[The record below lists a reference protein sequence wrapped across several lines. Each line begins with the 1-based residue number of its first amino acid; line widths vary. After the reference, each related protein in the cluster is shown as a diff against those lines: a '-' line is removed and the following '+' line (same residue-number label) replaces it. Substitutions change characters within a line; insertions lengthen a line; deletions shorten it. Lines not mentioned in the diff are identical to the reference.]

1 MPRHR
6 VVVVRTIDK
15 SPMMNPI
22 RSIRNHRHV
31 LATVALALACIVAFV
46 AGPQATT
53 AAPPTAVT
61 PPTNTSPTIT
71 APAAPT
77 LAPSSAPTPALTARV
92 DTARGTFRITLRVA
106 EAPISCANFV
116 NLVQRGAYDRRAF
129 HDWTRVLRQSGGP
142 SQSFDPGYTI
152 RREFSAKLM
161 FDGPGMVAMQKSTDG
176 QRAHGTQF
184 FVTVKEQ
191 SRWNLDIPIFGTV
204 ASGQAVVDALEKG
217 DAITQIVI
225 EGDPAPLLQRF
236 ANELA
241 EWNTA
246 LDGATS
252 RAKLPALR
260 TVPSTPSVGD
270 APAAP
275 AAPVAPSAPLV
286 PSAPVAP
293 VAPSAPSP
301 PSAPTGSPRP

>member
-1 MPRHR
+1 
-6 VVVVRTIDK
+6 
-15 SPMMNPI
+15 MMNPT
-22 RSIRNHRHV
+22 RHLRKRRHV

-46 AGPQATT
+46 AGPHATT
-53 AAPPTAVT
+53 AAP
-61 PPTNTSPTIT
+61 
-71 APAAPT
+71 PT
-77 LAPSSAPTPALTARV
+77 LAPSSAPTTAPASAPAPTTAPALTARV

-116 NLVQRGAYDRRAF
+116 NLVQRGAYDRSAF

-161 FDGPGMVAMQKSTDG
+161 FEGPGMVAMQKSPDG

-204 ASGQAVVDALEKG
+204 ASGQAVVDALVKG
-217 DAITQIVI
+217 DGITQIVI
-225 EGDPAPLLQRF
+225 EGDPAPLLKRF
-236 ANELA
+236 ANEVV

-246 LDGATS
+246 LDVATS
-252 RAKLPALR
+252 QAHLPALR
-260 TVPSTPSVGD
+260 TVSNASEAGGTPAAPIAPSAPSTPVTPST
-270 APAAP
+270 
-275 AAPVAPSAPLV
+275 PVAPSAPLAPSAPVV
-286 PSAPVAP
+286 PSAPP
-293 VAPSAPSP
+293 
-301 PSAPTGSPRP
+301 GSPRP

>member
-1 MPRHR
+1 
-6 VVVVRTIDK
+6 
-15 SPMMNPI
+15 MMNPARPI
-22 RSIRNHRHV
+22 RKRRHV

-46 AGPQATT
+46 AGPHATT
-53 AAPPTAVT
+53 AAP
-61 PPTNTSPTIT
+61 
-71 APAAPT
+71 PT
-77 LAPSSAPTPALTARV
+77 LAPSSAPTTAPASAPAAPAPTAAPALTARV

-116 NLVQRGAYDRRAF
+116 NLVQRGAYDRSAF

-142 SQSFDPGYTI
+142 GQSFDPGYTI

-161 FDGPGMVAMQKSTDG
+161 FEGPGMVAMQKSPDG

-204 ASGQAVVDALEKG
+204 ASGQAVVDALAKG

-225 EGDPAPLLQRF
+225 EGDPAPLLKRF
-236 ANELA
+236 ANEVV

-246 LDGATS
+246 LDAATS
-252 RAKLPALR
+252 QAGLPALR
-260 TVPSTPSVGD
+260 TVPSASAAG
-270 APAAP
+270 AAP
-275 AAPVAPSAPLV
+275 
-286 PSAPVAP
+286 
-293 VAPSAPSP
+293 APSAPSP

>member
-1 MPRHR
+1 M
-6 VVVVRTIDK
+6 
-15 SPMMNPI
+15 
-22 RSIRNHRHV
+22 

-53 AAPPTAVT
+53 AAPPTGA
-61 PPTNTSPTIT
+61 
-71 APAAPT
+71 
-77 LAPSSAPTPALTARV
+77 SAPALTARV

-116 NLVQRGAYDRRAF
+116 NLVQRGAYDRSTF

-142 SQSFDPGYTI
+142 GQSFDPGYTI

-161 FDGPGMVAMQKSTDG
+161 FDGPGMVAMQKSPDG

-217 DAITQIVI
+217 DGITQIVI

-236 ANELA
+236 ANEVA
-241 EWNTA
+241 AWNTA
-246 LDGATS
+246 LDTATNQ
-252 RAKLPALR
+252 AHLPALR
-260 TVPSTPSVGD
+260 TVPSTSAAGA

-275 AAPVAPSAPLV
+275 LAPSAPVAPSAPL
-286 PSAPVAP
+286 
-293 VAPSAPSP
+293 APSAPTS
-301 PSAPTGSPRP
+301 SLRP

>member
-1 MPRHR
+1 
-6 VVVVRTIDK
+6 
-15 SPMMNPI
+15 
-22 RSIRNHRHV
+22 
-31 LATVALALACIVAFV
+31 
-46 AGPQATT
+46 
-53 AAPPTAVT
+53 VT
-61 PPTNTSPTIT
+61 
-71 APAAPT
+71 
-77 LAPSSAPTPALTARV
+77 
-92 DTARGTFRITLRVA
+92 

-116 NLVQRGAYDRRAF
+116 NLVQRGAYDRSAF

-161 FDGPGMVAMQKSTDG
+161 FEGPGMVAMQKSPDG

-204 ASGQAVVDALEKG
+204 ASGQAVVDALAKG

-236 ANELA
+236 ANEVV

-246 LDGATS
+246 LDAATS
-252 RAKLPALR
+252 QAHLPALR
-260 TVPSTPSVGD
+260 TVPSTSADGT

-275 AAPVAPSAPLV
+275 IVPSAPLAPSAPAMPSTPVAPSAPL
-286 PSAPVAP
+286 
-293 VAPSAPSP
+293 APSAPS
-301 PSAPTGSPRP
+301 APAGSPRP

>member
-1 MPRHR
+1 MMKPTRLIR
-6 VVVVRTIDK
+6 K
-15 SPMMNPI
+15 S
-22 RSIRNHRHV
+22 RHV
-31 LATVALALACIVAFV
+31 LVTMALALACIVAFV
-46 AGPQATT
+46 AGPHATT
-53 AAPPTAVT
+53 AAP
-61 PPTNTSPTIT
+61 
-71 APAAPT
+71 PT
-77 LAPSSAPTPALTARV
+77 LAPSSAPTTAPASAPAAPAPTTAPALTARV

-116 NLVQRGAYDRRAF
+116 NLVQRGAYDRSAF

-142 SQSFDPGYTI
+142 GQSFDPGYTI

-161 FDGPGMVAMQKSTDG
+161 FDGPGMVAMQKSPDG

-204 ASGQAVVDALEKG
+204 ASGQAVVDALAKG

-225 EGDPAPLLQRF
+225 EGDPAPLLKRF
-236 ANELA
+236 ANEVV

-246 LDGATS
+246 LDAATS
-252 RAKLPALR
+252 QAHLPALR
-260 TVPSTPSVGD
+260 TVPSTSADG
-270 APAAP
+270 AAP
-275 AAPVAPSAPLV
+275 AAPIAPLAPLTPSAPLV

-293 VAPSAPSP
+293 SPPVAPSAPVV
-301 PSAPTGSPRP
+301 PSAPSAPAGSPRP

>member
-1 MPRHR
+1 
-6 VVVVRTIDK
+6 
-15 SPMMNPI
+15 MMNPARPI
-22 RSIRNHRHV
+22 RKRRHV
-31 LATVALALACIVAFV
+31 LATMALALTCIVAFV
-46 AGPQATT
+46 AGPHATT
-53 AAPPTAVT
+53 AAP
-61 PPTNTSPTIT
+61 
-71 APAAPT
+71 PT
-77 LAPSSAPTPALTARV
+77 LAPSSAPTAAPASAPTPAAPAPTTAPALTARV

-116 NLVQRGAYDRRAF
+116 NLVQRGAYDRSAF

-161 FDGPGMVAMQKSTDG
+161 FEGPGMVAMQKSPDG

-204 ASGQAVVDALEKG
+204 ASGQAVVDALAKG

-225 EGDPAPLLQRF
+225 EGDPAPLLKRF
-236 ANELA
+236 ANEVV

-246 LDGATS
+246 LDAATS
-252 RAKLPALR
+252 QAHLPALR
-260 TVPSTPSVGD
+260 TVSNASEAGGT
-270 APAAP
+270 PAAP
-275 AAPVAPSAPLV
+275 IAPSAPLAPSTPVAPSAPLA
-286 PSAPVAP
+286 PSTP
-293 VAPSAPSP
+293 VAPSAPSA
-301 PSAPTGSPRP
+301 PSGSPRL

>member
-1 MPRHR
+1 M
-6 VVVVRTIDK
+6 
-15 SPMMNPI
+15 
-22 RSIRNHRHV
+22 

-53 AAPPTAVT
+53 AAPPTGET
-61 PPTNTSPTIT
+61 PRDTTTTAATIAPTTT
-71 APAAPT
+71 APPT
-77 LAPSSAPTPALTARV
+77 LAPSSAPAAAPASAPAPTTAAALTARV

-116 NLVQRGAYDRRAF
+116 NLVQRGAYDRSAF

-142 SQSFDPGYTI
+142 GQSFDPGYTI

-161 FDGPGMVAMQKSTDG
+161 FDGPGMVAMQKSPDG

-204 ASGQAVVDALEKG
+204 ASGQAVVDALAKG

-225 EGDPAPLLQRF
+225 EGDPAPLLKRF
-236 ANELA
+236 ANEVV

-246 LDGATS
+246 LDAATS
-252 RAKLPALR
+252 QAHLTALR
-260 TVPSTPSVGD
+260 TVPSTSADG
-270 APAAP
+270 ATPAAP
-275 AAPVAPSAPLV
+275 IAPLAPLAPSAPLV

-293 VAPSAPSP
+293 SPPVAPSAPVV
-301 PSAPTGSPRP
+301 PSAPSAPAGSPRP

>member
-1 MPRHR
+1 M
-6 VVVVRTIDK
+6 
-15 SPMMNPI
+15 
-22 RSIRNHRHV
+22 
-31 LATVALALACIVAFV
+31 LATVAMALACMVAFV
-46 AGPQATT
+46 AGPQTTT
-53 AAPPTAVT
+53 AAPPMAVT
-61 PPTNTSPTIT
+61 PPTNTSPTTT

-92 DTARGTFRITLRVA
+92 DTARGTFRITLRIT

-116 NLVQRGAYDRRAF
+116 NLVQRGAYDRSAF

-161 FDGPGMVAMQKSTDG
+161 FDGPGMVAMQKSPDG
-176 QRAHGTQF
+176 QRAHGTEF

-217 DAITQIVI
+217 DGITQIVI

-236 ANELA
+236 TNELA

-246 LDGATS
+246 LDAAIS
-252 RAKLPALR
+252 RAHLPALR
-260 TVPSTPSVGD
+260 TVPNTPSVGG

-275 AAPVAPSAPLV
+275 AAPIAPSAPLV
-286 PSAPVAP
+286 PSAPIAP
-293 VAPSAPSP
+293 STPLVPPARAMPSAPP
-301 PSAPTGSPRP
+301 GSPRF

>member
-1 MPRHR
+1 M
-6 VVVVRTIDK
+6 V
-15 SPMMNPI
+15 NPNRFI
-22 RSIRNHRHV
+22 HNHRHE
-31 LATVALALACIVAFV
+31 LATVGLAFACIVAFV

-53 AAPPTAVT
+53 AAPPTA
-61 PPTNTSPTIT
+61 
-71 APAAPT
+71 AP
-77 LAPSSAPTPALTARV
+77 APTPALTARV

-116 NLVQRGAYDRRAF
+116 NLVQRGAYDRSAF

-161 FDGPGMVAMQKSTDG
+161 FEGPGMVAMQKSPDG

-204 ASGQAVVDALEKG
+204 ASGQAVVDALVKG

-246 LDGATS
+246 LDAAIS
-252 RAKLPALR
+252 QAHLPALR
-260 TVPSTPSVGD
+260 TVSN
-270 APAAP
+270 APAAGGTP
-275 AAPVAPSAPLV
+275 TAPIAPSAPLA
-286 PSAPVAP
+286 PSAPVVP
-293 VAPSAPSP
+293 PP
-301 PSAPTGSPRP
+301 PSAPPGSPRP

>member
-1 MPRHR
+1 
-6 VVVVRTIDK
+6 
-15 SPMMNPI
+15 MMNPT

-31 LATVALALACIVAFV
+31 LATVALAFVCIVAFV

-53 AAPPTAVT
+53 AAPPTD
-61 PPTNTSPTIT
+61 
-71 APAAPT
+71 APAA
-77 LAPSSAPTPALTARV
+77 ALTARV

-116 NLVQRGAYDRRAF
+116 NLVQRGAYDRSAF

-161 FDGPGMVAMQKSTDG
+161 FDGPGMVAMQKSSDG

-204 ASGQAVVDALEKG
+204 ASGQAVVDALAKG

-225 EGDPAPLLQRF
+225 EGDPAPLLKRF
-236 ANELA
+236 ASELA

-246 LDGATS
+246 LDAATS
-252 RAKLPALR
+252 QAGLPALR
-260 TVPSTPSVGD
+260 TVPSASAAGA

-275 AAPVAPSAPLV
+275 AAPIAPSAPLV

-293 VAPSAPSP
+293 SAPPP
-301 PSAPTGSPRP
+301 PSAPPGSPRP

>member
-1 MPRHR
+1 M
-6 VVVVRTIDK
+6 IDE
-15 SPMMNPI
+15 SSMMNPARPI
-22 RSIRNHRHV
+22 RKRRHV

-46 AGPQATT
+46 AGPHATT
-53 AAPPTAVT
+53 AAP
-61 PPTNTSPTIT
+61 
-71 APAAPT
+71 PT
-77 LAPSSAPTPALTARV
+77 LAPSSAPTTAPASAPAAPAPTTAPALTARV

-116 NLVQRGAYDRRAF
+116 NLVQRGAYDRSAF

-142 SQSFDPGYTI
+142 GQSFDPGYTI

-161 FDGPGMVAMQKSTDG
+161 FEGPGMVAMQKSPDG

-204 ASGQAVVDALEKG
+204 ASGQAVVDALAKG

-236 ANELA
+236 ANEVV

-246 LDGATS
+246 LDAATS
-252 RAKLPALR
+252 QAHLPALR
-260 TVPSTPSVGD
+260 TVSNASEAGGT
-270 APAAP
+270 PAAP
-275 AAPVAPSAPLV
+275 I
-286 PSAPVAP
+286 
-293 VAPSAPSP
+293 APSAPSA
-301 PSAPTGSPRP
+301 PSAPAGSPRP

>member
-1 MPRHR
+1 
-6 VVVVRTIDK
+6 
-15 SPMMNPI
+15 MMNPT
-22 RSIRNHRHV
+22 RHLRKRRHV

-46 AGPQATT
+46 AGPHATT
-53 AAPPTAVT
+53 AAP
-61 PPTNTSPTIT
+61 
-71 APAAPT
+71 PT
-77 LAPSSAPTPALTARV
+77 LAPSSAPTTAPASAPAAPAPTAAPALTARV

-116 NLVQRGAYDRRAF
+116 NLVQRGAYDRSAF

-142 SQSFDPGYTI
+142 GQSFDPGYTI

-161 FDGPGMVAMQKSTDG
+161 FEGPGMVAMQKSPDG

-204 ASGQAVVDALEKG
+204 ASGQAVVDALAKG

-225 EGDPAPLLQRF
+225 EGDPAPLLKRF
-236 ANELA
+236 ANEVV

-246 LDGATS
+246 LDAATS
-252 RAKLPALR
+252 QAHLPALR
-260 TVPSTPSVGD
+260 TVSNASEAG
-270 APAAP
+270 AAP
-275 AAPVAPSAPLV
+275 AAPLMPSAPIAPSAPLA
-286 PSAPVAP
+286 PSTP
-293 VAPSAPSP
+293 VAPSEPA
-301 PSAPTGSPRP
+301 GSPRL

>member
-1 MPRHR
+1 M
-6 VVVVRTIDK
+6 
-15 SPMMNPI
+15 
-22 RSIRNHRHV
+22 

-53 AAPPTAVT
+53 AAPPTGA
-61 PPTNTSPTIT
+61 
-71 APAAPT
+71 
-77 LAPSSAPTPALTARV
+77 SAPALTARV

-116 NLVQRGAYDRRAF
+116 NLVQRGAYDRSAF

-142 SQSFDPGYTI
+142 GQSFDPGYTI

-161 FDGPGMVAMQKSTDG
+161 FDGPGMVAMQKSPDG

-204 ASGQAVVDALEKG
+204 ASGQAVVDALAKG

-225 EGDPAPLLQRF
+225 EGDPAPLLKRF
-236 ANELA
+236 ANEVV

-246 LDGATS
+246 LDAATS
-252 RAKLPALR
+252 QAHLTALR
-260 TVPSTPSVGD
+260 TVPSTSADG
-270 APAAP
+270 ATPAAP
-275 AAPVAPSAPLV
+275 IAPLAPLAPSAPLV

-293 VAPSAPSP
+293 SPPVAPSAPVV
-301 PSAPTGSPRP
+301 PSAPSAPAGSPRP

>member
-1 MPRHR
+1 M
-6 VVVVRTIDK
+6 
-15 SPMMNPI
+15 
-22 RSIRNHRHV
+22 
-31 LATVALALACIVAFV
+31 LATVAMALACMVAFV
-46 AGPQATT
+46 AGPQTTT
-53 AAPPTAVT
+53 AAPPMAVT
-61 PPTNTSPTIT
+61 PPTTT

-116 NLVQRGAYDRRAF
+116 NLVQRGAYDRSAF

-161 FDGPGMVAMQKSTDG
+161 FDGPGMVAMQKSPDG
-176 QRAHGTQF
+176 QRAHGTEF

-217 DAITQIVI
+217 DGITQIVI

-236 ANELA
+236 TNELA

-246 LDGATS
+246 LDAATS
-252 RAKLPALR
+252 RAHLPALR
-260 TVPSTPSVGD
+260 TVPNTPSVGG

-275 AAPVAPSAPLV
+275 AAPIAPSAPLV
-286 PSAPVAP
+286 PSAPIAP
-293 VAPSAPSP
+293 STPLVPPARAMPSAPP
-301 PSAPTGSPRP
+301 GSPRF

>member
-1 MPRHR
+1 M
-6 VVVVRTIDK
+6 V
-15 SPMMNPI
+15 NPT

-31 LATVALALACIVAFV
+31 LATVALAFACIVAFI

-61 PPTNTSPTIT
+61 PRSSTTPPTTI
-71 APAAPT
+71 APAAPA

-92 DTARGTFRITLRVA
+92 DTARGTFRITLRVV

-116 NLVQRGAYDRRAF
+116 NLVQRGAYDRSAF

-142 SQSFDPGYTI
+142 GQSFDPGYTI

-161 FDGPGMVAMQKSTDG
+161 FDGPGMVAMQKSPDG

-191 SRWNLDIPIFGTV
+191 SRWNLDIPIFGTI
-204 ASGQAVVDALEKG
+204 ASGQAVVDALVKG
-217 DAITQIVI
+217 DGITQIVI

-236 ANELA
+236 ANEVA
-241 EWNTA
+241 AWNTA
-246 LDGATS
+246 LDAATGQ
-252 RAKLPALR
+252 AGLPALR
-260 TVPSTPSVGD
+260 TVPSSSAAG
-270 APAAP
+270 AAP
-275 AAPVAPSAPLV
+275 AAPLV

-293 VAPSAPSP
+293 SAPLAPSAPVAPST
-301 PSAPTGSPRP
+301 PSAPAGSPRP

>member
-1 MPRHR
+1 
-6 VVVVRTIDK
+6 
-15 SPMMNPI
+15 
-22 RSIRNHRHV
+22 
-31 LATVALALACIVAFV
+31 
-46 AGPQATT
+46 
-53 AAPPTAVT
+53 
-61 PPTNTSPTIT
+61 
-71 APAAPT
+71 
-77 LAPSSAPTPALTARV
+77 
-92 DTARGTFRITLRVA
+92 VA

-116 NLVQRGAYDRRAF
+116 NLVQRGAYDRSAF

-142 SQSFDPGYTI
+142 GQSFDPGYTI

-161 FDGPGMVAMQKSTDG
+161 FEGPGMVAMQKSPDG

-204 ASGQAVVDALEKG
+204 ASGQAVVDALAKG

-236 ANELA
+236 ANEVV

-246 LDGATS
+246 LDAATS
-252 RAKLPALR
+252 QAHLPALR
-260 TVPSTPSVGD
+260 TVSNASEAGGT
-270 APAAP
+270 PAAP
-275 AAPVAPSAPLV
+275 IAPSAPSAPAMPSTPVAPSAPLA

-293 VAPSAPSP
+293 PAPA
-301 PSAPTGSPRP
+301 GSPRP

>member
-1 MPRHR
+1 M
-6 VVVVRTIDK
+6 
-15 SPMMNPI
+15 
-22 RSIRNHRHV
+22 
-31 LATVALALACIVAFV
+31 
-46 AGPQATT
+46 
-53 AAPPTAVT
+53 AVT
-61 PPTNTSPTIT
+61 PPTNTSPTTT

-116 NLVQRGAYDRRAF
+116 NLVQRGAYDRSAF

-161 FDGPGMVAMQKSTDG
+161 FDGPGMVAMQKSPDG
-176 QRAHGTQF
+176 QRAHGTEF

-217 DAITQIVI
+217 DGITQIVI

-236 ANELA
+236 TNELA

-246 LDGATS
+246 LDAATS
-252 RAKLPALR
+252 RAHLPALR
-260 TVPSTPSVGD
+260 TVPNTPSVGG

-275 AAPVAPSAPLV
+275 AAPIAPSAPLV
-286 PSAPVAP
+286 PSAPIAP
-293 VAPSAPSP
+293 STPLVPPARAMPSAPP
-301 PSAPTGSPRP
+301 GSPRF

>member
-1 MPRHR
+1 M
-6 VVVVRTIDK
+6 V
-15 SPMMNPI
+15 NPT
-22 RSIRNHRHV
+22 RFIRNHRHV
-31 LATVALALACIVAFV
+31 LATVALACACIVAFV

-61 PPTNTSPTIT
+61 PPTNTSPTTT
-71 APAAPT
+71 APAAPA
-77 LAPSSAPTPALTARV
+77 LAPSSAPIPALTARV
-92 DTARGTFRITLRVA
+92 DTTRGTFRITLRVA

-116 NLVQRGAYDRRAF
+116 NLVQRGAYDRSAF
-129 HDWTRVLRQSGGP
+129 YDWTRVLRQSGGP

-161 FDGPGMVAMQKSTDG
+161 FDGPGMVAMQKSPDG

-217 DAITQIVI
+217 DGITQIVI

-246 LDGATS
+246 LDAAIS
-252 RAKLPALR
+252 QAHLPALR
-260 TVPSTPSVGD
+260 TVPSTPSVGG

-275 AAPVAPSAPLV
+275 AAPIAPSAPLA

-293 VAPSAPSP
+293 PP

>member
-1 MPRHR
+1 
-6 VVVVRTIDK
+6 
-15 SPMMNPI
+15 MMNPARPI
-22 RSIRNHRHV
+22 WKRRHV

-46 AGPQATT
+46 AGPHATN
-53 AAPPTAVT
+53 AAP
-61 PPTNTSPTIT
+61 
-71 APAAPT
+71 PT
-77 LAPSSAPTPALTARV
+77 LAPSSAPTTAPASAPAPAPTTAPALTARV

-116 NLVQRGAYDRRAF
+116 NLVQRGAYNRSAF

-142 SQSFDPGYTI
+142 GQSFDPGYTI

-161 FDGPGMVAMQKSTDG
+161 FEGPGMVAMQKSPDG

-204 ASGQAVVDALEKG
+204 ASGQAVVDALAKG

-225 EGDPAPLLQRF
+225 EGDPAPLLKRF
-236 ANELA
+236 ANEVV

-246 LDGATS
+246 LDAATS
-252 RAKLPALR
+252 QAHLPALR
-260 TVPSTPSVGD
+260 TVPSTSADG
-270 APAAP
+270 AAP
-275 AAPVAPSAPLV
+275 AAPLAPST
-286 PSAPVAP
+286 P
-293 VAPSAPSP
+293 VAPSAPSAP
-301 PSAPTGSPRP
+301 PGSPRP

>member
-1 MPRHR
+1 M
-6 VVVVRTIDK
+6 
-15 SPMMNPI
+15 
-22 RSIRNHRHV
+22 
-31 LATVALALACIVAFV
+31 LAGVALALACIVAFV

-53 AAPPTAVT
+53 AAPPTTVT
-61 PPTNTSPTIT
+61 PPTTT
-71 APAAPT
+71 APAVPT
-77 LAPSSAPTPALTARV
+77 LAPSSAPAPALTARV

-116 NLVQRGAYDRRAF
+116 NLVQRGAYDRSAF

-161 FDGPGMVAMQKSTDG
+161 FDGPGMVAMQKSPDG

-217 DAITQIVI
+217 DAITQILI

-236 ANELA
+236 VNELA

-246 LDGATS
+246 LDTATS
-252 RAKLPALR
+252 RAQLPALR
-260 TVPSTPSVGD
+260 TVPSTPSVGG

-275 AAPVAPSAPLV
+275 VAPVAPSAPLV
-286 PSAPVAP
+286 PSAP

>member
-1 MPRHR
+1 M
-6 VVVVRTIDK
+6 
-15 SPMMNPI
+15 
-22 RSIRNHRHV
+22 
-31 LATVALALACIVAFV
+31 ALALACIVAFV
-46 AGPQATT
+46 AGPHATT
-53 AAPPTAVT
+53 AAPPT
-61 PPTNTSPTIT
+61 P
-71 APAAPT
+71 
-77 LAPSSAPTPALTARV
+77 APSSAPTAAPASAPAPAAPAPTSAPVLTARI

-116 NLVQRGAYDRRAF
+116 NLVQRGAYDRSAF

-161 FDGPGMVAMQKSTDG
+161 FDGPGMVAMQKSPDG

-204 ASGQAVVDALEKG
+204 ASGQAVVDALVKG

-236 ANELA
+236 ATEVV

-246 LDGATS
+246 LDAATT
-252 RAKLPALR
+252 RAQLPALR
-260 TVPSTPSVGD
+260 TVSNAASAGGT
-270 APAAP
+270 PAAP
-275 AAPVAPSAPLV
+275 IAPSAPLV
-286 PSAPVAP
+286 PSAPL
-293 VAPSAPSP
+293 APSAPP
-301 PSAPTGSPRP
+301 GSPRS

>member
-1 MPRHR
+1 
-6 VVVVRTIDK
+6 
-15 SPMMNPI
+15 MMNPARPI
-22 RSIRNHRHV
+22 RKRRHV

-46 AGPQATT
+46 AGPHATT
-53 AAPPTAVT
+53 AAP
-61 PPTNTSPTIT
+61 
-71 APAAPT
+71 PT
-77 LAPSSAPTPALTARV
+77 LAPSSAPTTAPASAPAAPAPTAAPALTARV

-116 NLVQRGAYDRRAF
+116 NLVQRGAYDRSAF

-142 SQSFDPGYTI
+142 GQSFDPGYTI

-161 FDGPGMVAMQKSTDG
+161 FEGPGMVAMQKSPDG

-204 ASGQAVVDALEKG
+204 ASGQAVVDALAKG

-225 EGDPAPLLQRF
+225 EGDPAPLLKRF
-236 ANELA
+236 ANEVV

-246 LDGATS
+246 LNAATS
-252 RAKLPALR
+252 EAHLPALR
-260 TVPSTPSVGD
+260 TVPSTSAAGA

-275 AAPVAPSAPLV
+275 LMPSAPLAPSGPAMPSAPVAPSAPLA
-286 PSAPVAP
+286 PSTP
-293 VAPSAPSP
+293 VAPSAP
-301 PSAPTGSPRP
+301 AGSPRP

>member
-1 MPRHR
+1 
-6 VVVVRTIDK
+6 
-15 SPMMNPI
+15 MMNPT

-31 LATVALALACIVAFV
+31 LAIVALALACIVAFV

-53 AAPPTAVT
+53 AAPPTGVT
-61 PPTNTSPTIT
+61 PPTNTSPTT
-71 APAAPT
+71 TTPAVPT
-77 LAPSSAPTPALTARV
+77 LAPSSAPAPALTARV

-116 NLVQRGAYDRRAF
+116 NLVQRGAYDRSAF

-161 FDGPGMVAMQKSTDG
+161 FDGPGMVAMQKSPDG

-217 DAITQIVI
+217 DGITQIVI

-236 ANELA
+236 ASELA

-246 LDGATS
+246 LDAATS
-252 RAKLPALR
+252 GAHLPALR
-260 TVPSTPSVGD
+260 TVSN
-270 APAAP
+270 APAAGGTP
-275 AAPVAPSAPLV
+275 AAPIAPSAPLV

-293 VAPSAPSP
+293 SAPVVPSAPSP
-301 PSAPTGSPRP
+301 PSAPAGSPRP

>member
-1 MPRHR
+1 
-6 VVVVRTIDK
+6 
-15 SPMMNPI
+15 MMNPT

-53 AAPPTAVT
+53 AAPPTGA
-61 PPTNTSPTIT
+61 
-71 APAAPT
+71 
-77 LAPSSAPTPALTARV
+77 SAPALTARV

-116 NLVQRGAYDRRAF
+116 NLVQRGAYDRSAF

-142 SQSFDPGYTI
+142 GQSFDPGYTI

-161 FDGPGMVAMQKSTDG
+161 FDGPGMVAMQKSPDG
-176 QRAHGTQF
+176 QRAHGIQF

-204 ASGQAVVDALEKG
+204 ASGQAVVDALAKG

-225 EGDPAPLLQRF
+225 EGDPAPLLKRF
-236 ANELA
+236 ANEVV

-246 LDGATS
+246 LDAATS
-252 RAKLPALR
+252 QAHLPALR
-260 TVPSTPSVGD
+260 TVPSTSADG
-270 APAAP
+270 AAP
-275 AAPVAPSAPLV
+275 AAPIAPLAPLTPSAPLV

-293 VAPSAPSP
+293 SPPVAPSAPVV
-301 PSAPTGSPRP
+301 PSAPSAPAGSPRP

>member
-1 MPRHR
+1 
-6 VVVVRTIDK
+6 
-15 SPMMNPI
+15 MMNPARPI
-22 RSIRNHRHV
+22 RKRRHV

-46 AGPQATT
+46 AGPHATT
-53 AAPPTAVT
+53 AAP
-61 PPTNTSPTIT
+61 
-71 APAAPT
+71 PT
-77 LAPSSAPTPALTARV
+77 LAPSSAPTTAPASAPAAPAPTTAPALTARV

-116 NLVQRGAYDRRAF
+116 NLVQRGAYDRSAF

-142 SQSFDPGYTI
+142 GQSFDPGYTI

-161 FDGPGMVAMQKSTDG
+161 FEGPGMVAMQKSPDG

-204 ASGQAVVDALEKG
+204 ASGQAVVDALAKG

-236 ANELA
+236 ANEVV

-246 LDGATS
+246 LDAATS
-252 RAKLPALR
+252 QAHLPALR
-260 TVPSTPSVGD
+260 TVPSTSAAGA

-275 AAPVAPSAPLV
+275 IVPSAPLAPSTPVAPSAPLA
-286 PSAPVAP
+286 PSTP
-293 VAPSAPSP
+293 VAPSAPSA
-301 PSAPTGSPRP
+301 PSGSPRL

>member
-1 MPRHR
+1 M
-6 VVVVRTIDK
+6 V
-15 SPMMNPI
+15 NPNRFI
-22 RSIRNHRHV
+22 HNHRHE
-31 LATVALALACIVAFV
+31 LATVALAFACIVAFV

-53 AAPPTAVT
+53 AAPPTA
-61 PPTNTSPTIT
+61 
-71 APAAPT
+71 AP
-77 LAPSSAPTPALTARV
+77 APTPALTARV

-116 NLVQRGAYDRRAF
+116 NLVQRGAYDRSAF

-161 FDGPGMVAMQKSTDG
+161 FEGPGMVAMQKSPDG
-176 QRAHGTQF
+176 QRAHGTQV

-204 ASGQAVVDALEKG
+204 ASGQAVVDALVKG

-246 LDGATS
+246 LDAAIS
-252 RAKLPALR
+252 QAHLPALR
-260 TVPSTPSVGD
+260 TVSN
-270 APAAP
+270 APAAGGTP
-275 AAPVAPSAPLV
+275 TAPIAPSAPLA

-293 VAPSAPSP
+293 PP
-301 PSAPTGSPRP
+301 PSAPPGSPRP

>member
-1 MPRHR
+1 M
-6 VVVVRTIDK
+6 
-15 SPMMNPI
+15 
-22 RSIRNHRHV
+22 
-31 LATVALALACIVAFV
+31 ALALACIVAFV
-46 AGPQATT
+46 AGPHATT
-53 AAPPTAVT
+53 AAPPT
-61 PPTNTSPTIT
+61 P
-71 APAAPT
+71 
-77 LAPSSAPTPALTARV
+77 APSSAPTAAPASAPAPTSAPVLTARV

-116 NLVQRGAYDRRAF
+116 NLVQRGAYDHSAF

-161 FDGPGMVAMQKSTDG
+161 FEGPGMVAMQKSPDG

-217 DAITQIVI
+217 DGITQIVI

-236 ANELA
+236 ATEVA

-246 LDGATS
+246 LDAATA
-252 RAKLPALR
+252 RAQLPALR
-260 TVPSTPSVGD
+260 TVSNASAAGG

-275 AAPVAPSAPLV
+275 IAPSAPLV

-293 VAPSAPSP
+293 SAPLAP
-301 PSAPTGSPRP
+301 PAPTGSPRP